1 MSKDKRLD
9 MDAARKLDL
18 TLATGKVECQV
29 SNRWLQFPSEAPLFS
44 DGAYV
49 FVNVMT
55 ESEGG
60 TERKLCELILRK
72 HELEH
77 VLSRVQVRPRGD

>member
-9 MDAARKLDL
+9 MDAARKLNL

-29 SNRWLQFPSEAPLFS
+29 SNRWLQFPSEAPQFS

-55 ESEGG
+55 ESETG

-72 HELEH
+72 HELEE
-77 VLSRVQVRPRGD
+77 VLSRVRVRPSGG